1 MRYSRERF
9 WVVVAAESGIPVTV
23 EGFRSRTQAD
33 ELAIKLRKDA
43 NPENDEVQIFEIA
56 ISKGA

>member
-1 MRYSRERF
+1 MRDSRERF

-43 NPENDEVQIFEIA
+43 NPEDDEVQIFEL
-56 ISKGA
+56 SMN